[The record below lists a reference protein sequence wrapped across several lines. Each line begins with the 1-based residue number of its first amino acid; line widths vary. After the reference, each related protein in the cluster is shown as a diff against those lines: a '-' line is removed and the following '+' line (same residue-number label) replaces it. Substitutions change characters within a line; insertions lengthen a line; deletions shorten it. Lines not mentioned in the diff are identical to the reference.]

1 MFTFFDV
8 LVPHVRVDQLL
19 LVEITH
25 ARMDQMLLVEITPTR
40 RLFLLV
46 PRTKEV
52 HVRFEQ

>member
-52 HVRFEQ
+52 HVSP